1 MLLLGGAL
9 WLWSGA
15 RSQHERAAQAVRL
28 LLRDSGAQ
36 LLDDTVALQSLALRR
51 SASGWLR
58 LVRSYGFEVSL
69 DGLDR
74 RRGRLTLAGRSVE
87 VVELPELGPDLGPDL
102 RPGLGNRP
110 SRPT

>member
-1 MLLLGGAL
+1 MLEALLALLLLGAVL
-9 WLWSGA
+9 WLWSEA
-15 RSQHERAAQAVRL
+15 RRQHERAVQAVRL

-58 LVRSYGFEVSL
+58 LDRSYGFEVSVN
-69 DGLDR
+69 GLDR

-87 VVELPELGPDLGPDL
+87 VVELPELGPDRGST
-102 RPGLGNRP
+102 P